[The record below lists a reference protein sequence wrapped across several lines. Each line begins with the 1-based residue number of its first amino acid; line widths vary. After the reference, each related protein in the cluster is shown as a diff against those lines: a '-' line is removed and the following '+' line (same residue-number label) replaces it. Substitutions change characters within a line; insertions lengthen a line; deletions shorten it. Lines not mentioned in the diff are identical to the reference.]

1 MSLSGWGGEEQAVPS
16 PTTRGFLHQSSVCS
30 PHSWRKARTPE
41 IPSKKALTGNIHCA
55 LHLPRTVLAAGS
67 GGRCL
72 QGVLAEAWGTR
83 RKQPQQG
90 LEVWGRATQTPWG
103 RAWGRVLAD
112 ARPPSPVCLAV
123 SVTVSVLLSASRQLD
138 LAAQCPRAPANLC
151 SFPLLTLSGEI
162 TPRTAPLVMPAPT
175 RPVQRGRRPRP
186 PRVPL
191 RALGRGSWGAGVPH
205 GRAVSRTTWPLPGR
219 VATRAAVPA
228 VLDQALGARLSS
240 PSSTRLCCDG
250 HGRPPACSLS

>member
-1 MSLSGWGGEEQAVPS
+1 MRGEEQAVPS
-16 PTTRGFLHQSSVCS
+16 PTARGFLHQSGVRS

-41 IPSKKALTGNIHCA
+41 IPSKKAPTGNIHCA
-55 LHLPRTVLAAGS
+55 LHLPRDPSGRWVWRAVPPGGLGGGLGDKKETAAAGS
-67 GGRCL
+67 GGV
-72 QGVLAEAWGTR
+72 GGAA
-83 RKQPQQG
+83 
-90 LEVWGRATQTPWG
+90 QTPWG

-112 ARPPSPVCLAV
+112 AGPPSRVCLAV

-138 LAAQCPRAPANLC
+138 PTAHGHPANLC

-186 PRVPL
+186 PRVRL

>member
-1 MSLSGWGGEEQAVPS
+1 MPFTCPG
-16 PTTRGFLHQSSVCS
+16 T
-30 PHSWRKARTPE
+30 
-41 IPSKKALTGNIHCA
+41 
-55 LHLPRTVLAAGS
+55 LPAAGS

-83 RKQPQQG
+83 RKQPQRG
-90 LEVWGRATQTPWG
+90 PEVWGAPRRRRGGGPGGASLQMLGLP
-103 RAWGRVLAD
+103 
-112 ARPPSPVCLAV
+112 PVCA
-123 SVTVSVLLSASRQLD
+123 SQSQLLSRSCSLHPDSWIWGPSAHGH
-138 LAAQCPRAPANLC
+138 PANLC

-186 PRVPL
+186 PRVRL